1 MRQELISQ
9 TKRIVLKVGSS
20 MIASRDRG
28 LNPARVEAL
37 AKEVCFLKGK
47 GYQIVLVSS
56 GAIASGLEPLG
67 LSCRPQDIAL
77 KQAAAAVG
85 QTLLMWSYERAF
97 HPFNQ
102 KVAQILLTH
111 EDLNQRRRFLNARN
125 TLLTLLGYGVIPV
138 INENDTVSV
147 EEIQFGDNDMLASMV
162 AHLIDAQ
169 LLIILSDVDGFYT
182 KDPKKV
188 PKAEMLRVVSE
199 ITPEIER
206 LAGEGTTAEGTGG
219 MFSKVQAA
227 KQAATYGVATLIV
240 NGQQDRILT
249 RLFEGEDLGT
259 LFLPHPSRLKSR
271 KHWIAYTRRCKGR
284 LYLDAG
290 AVEALLQKGKS
301 LLPSGIVKVD
311 GEFEGGDAV
320 GCVDEKGV
328 EVARG
333 LVNYS
338 SHEIEKIRGGRTVE
352 IEKRLG
358 YKFADEVIH
367 RDNLVILKKQ
377 P

>member
-1 MRQELISQ
+1 
-9 TKRIVLKVGSS
+9 
-20 MIASRDRG
+20 
-28 LNPARVEAL
+28 
-37 AKEVCFLKGK
+37 
-47 GYQIVLVSS
+47 
-56 GAIASGLEPLG
+56 
-67 LSCRPQDIAL
+67 
-77 KQAAAAVG
+77 
-85 QTLLMWSYERAF
+85 
-97 HPFNQ
+97 
-102 KVAQILLTH
+102 
-111 EDLNQRRRFLNARN
+111 
-125 TLLTLLGYGVIPV
+125 
-138 INENDTVSV
+138 
-147 EEIQFGDNDMLASMV
+147 
-162 AHLIDAQ
+162 
-169 LLIILSDVDGFYT
+169 
-182 KDPKKV
+182 
-188 PKAEMLRVVSE
+188 
-199 ITPEIER
+199 
-206 LAGEGTTAEGTGG
+206 